1 MNSDKVNVVM
11 EDSQVG
17 VETVSEFRQINVV
30 MEDSEDGVETVSE
43 FRQSK
48 RCNGRL
54 TGWC

>member
-17 VETVSEFRQINVV
+17 LRLSVNSDKVNVV